1 MVATAVK
8 PRPFVKWAGGK
19 RQVVKTL
26 MENLPD
32 SFGRYFEPF
41 VGGGALLFEL
51 LPERA
56 VINDIN
62 GELINAYTVIRDY
75 PEELIESLK
84 KHKNERDY
92 YYKMRAILP
101 DSLTPVERASR
112 FIYLNKTCFNGL
124 YRENS
129 KGQFNVPF
137 GRYKNPNIPDRE
149 NIMAVSHFLNS
160 ADVVIYN
167 LDYREIV
174 PPLARAGDFV
184 YLDPPYQPVSTTAY
198 FTSYTKHGF
207 TEKDQRELAEVFKQ
221 LDRKGCYVMLSN
233 SDTELVRE
241 LYKGFN
247 IFRIKTNRRINSK
260 TDRRKAT
267 AQELVIKNY

>member
-198 FTSYTKHGF
+198 FTSYTKHG
-207 TEKDQRELAEVFKQ
+207 
-221 LDRKGCYVMLSN
+221 
-233 SDTELVRE
+233 
-241 LYKGFN
+241 
-247 IFRIKTNRRINSK
+247 
-260 TDRRKAT
+260 
-267 AQELVIKNY
+267 